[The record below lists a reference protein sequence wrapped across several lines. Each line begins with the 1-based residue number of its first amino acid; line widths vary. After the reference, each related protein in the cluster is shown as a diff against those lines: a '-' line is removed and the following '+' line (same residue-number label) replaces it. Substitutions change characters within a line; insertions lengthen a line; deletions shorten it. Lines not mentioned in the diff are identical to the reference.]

1 MPPIEKGQEQE
12 NQYPT
17 LAEYLAKKFPQELKQ
32 LKTRSVRNISYAD
45 LAPVIQYQKD
55 VWSDREFTPYT
66 NFAELQEDLRETF
79 KQYYDSTTNTWNFYD
94 AKAHELVAAYL
105 IERGYIIGLEQQ
117 VPIDAHILGALS
129 DLLNMLYSRR
139 QLPDPK

>member
-1 MPPIEKGQEQE
+1 MSPLEKSQNQE

-17 LAEYLAKKFPQELKQ
+17 LAEYLAKNFPQEFRQ
-32 LKTRSVRNISYAD
+32 LKSRTVRNISYAD

-55 VWSDREFTPYT
+55 VWSDRDFTPYA
-66 NFAELQEDLRETF
+66 NFAQLQEELRDTF
-79 KQYYDSTTNTWNFYD
+79 DHYYDSATNTWNFYD

-117 VPIDAHILGALS
+117 ASIDAHVLGALS
-129 DLLNMLYSRR
+129 DLLNMLYSRGE
-139 QLPDPK
+139 LPDPK